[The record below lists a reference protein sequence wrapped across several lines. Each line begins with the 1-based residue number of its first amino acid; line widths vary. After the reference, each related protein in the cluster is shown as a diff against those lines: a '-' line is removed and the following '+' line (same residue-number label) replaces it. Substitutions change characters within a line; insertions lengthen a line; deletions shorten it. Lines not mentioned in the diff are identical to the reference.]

1 MSHHRRFMGSWRR
14 HRRLLTA
21 GALVQVAA
29 VAAIAAPAAHAD
41 TSELAASS
49 PAGLIQSTGNLYWTA
64 NSRGAGSDYIG
75 TVYRASKSNLPGQ
88 ETILYQESSSAPLNF
103 GEIKWAEVGG
113 QFYAYFVVNYPT
125 KGISKIKRVSL
136 SGGPAVTLHKSPA
149 PVGDRELVT
158 DGTDLYWADAAGI
171 REMPIGGAAKVK
183 TLVHGTTFQNVALDN
198 TYVYYTSLVTGPD
211 GVPEGNLNRIKK
223 TGNGKPAVEVAT
235 PDAGIEALDTLAL
248 PAFTEYYLG
257 LTNGTVEEGTTLGG
271 ISDVLQAESV
281 GTEITSISRDATNG
295 DILWGQ
301 DDFLDGLD
309 LAVDFHDG
317 TTGAVATDAP
327 PLDVQGD
334 GGAMYWGD
342 QHLEK
347 TTL

>member
-1 MSHHRRFMGSWRR
+1 MSQHRRFAAGWTR
-14 HRRLLTA
+14 HTRLKAA
-21 GALVQVAA
+21 GVLIPLVAT
-29 VAAIAAPAAHAD
+29 AAIAAPGAHAD

-49 PAGLIQSTGNLYWTA
+49 PAGLVQSTGNLYWTA
-64 NSRGAGSDYIG
+64 NSRSGADYVG
-75 TVYRASKSNLPGQ
+75 TVYRASKSNIPGQ
-88 ETILYQESSSAPLNF
+88 ETVLYQQQSATPLNF

-113 QFYAYFVVNYPT
+113 QFYAYFVVNFPS
-125 KGISKIKRVSL
+125 KGISKIERVSL
-136 SGGPAVTLHKSPA
+136 SGGPASVLHKSPA

-158 DGTDLYWADAAGI
+158 DGTNLYWADAAGI
-171 REMPIGGAAKVK
+171 RELPIGGASKVK

-223 TGNGKPAVEVAT
+223 TGNGGSAVEVAT

-248 PAFTEYYLG
+248 PVYTEYYLG

-271 ISDVLQAESV
+271 ISDVLQAKSV
-281 GTEITSISRDATNG
+281 GTEITAISRDPTNG
-295 DILWGQ
+295 DILWGE
-301 DDFLDGLD
+301 DDFLQGFD
-309 LAVDFHDG
+309 LAVDFQDG
-317 TTGAVATDAP
+317 TTGAVTTDAP
-327 PLDVQGD
+327 PLDIQGD

-342 QHLEK
+342 EHLEK

>member
-1 MSHHRRFMGSWRR
+1 M
-14 HRRLLTA
+14 LP
-21 GALVQVAA
+21 
-29 VAAIAAPAAHAD
+29 VAAIAAPAAQAD

-64 NSRGAGSDYIG
+64 NSRGAGNDYVG

-88 ETILYQESSSAPLNF
+88 ETVLYQEQSASPLDF
-103 GEIKWAEVGG
+103 GKIKWADVGG
-113 QFYAYFVVNYPT
+113 QFYAYFVVNYPS

-136 SGGPAVTLHKSPA
+136 AGGPAVTLHKSPA
-149 PVGDRELVT
+149 PVGDRQLVT
-158 DGTDLYWADAAGI
+158 DGTNLYWADAAGV
-171 REMPIGGAAKVK
+171 REMPVGGAATVK

-198 TYVYYTSLVTGPD
+198 AYVYYTSIVTGPD

-223 TGNGKPAVEVAT
+223 NGNGGPALELAT

-295 DILWGQ
+295 DILWGE
-301 DDFLDGLD
+301 DDFLDGFD
-309 LAVDFHDG
+309 LAVEFRAG
-317 TTGAVATDAP
+317 STGAVVTDAP
-327 PLDVQGD
+327 PLDIQGD
-334 GGAMYWGD
+334 GAASYWGD
-342 QHLEK
+342 EHLEK